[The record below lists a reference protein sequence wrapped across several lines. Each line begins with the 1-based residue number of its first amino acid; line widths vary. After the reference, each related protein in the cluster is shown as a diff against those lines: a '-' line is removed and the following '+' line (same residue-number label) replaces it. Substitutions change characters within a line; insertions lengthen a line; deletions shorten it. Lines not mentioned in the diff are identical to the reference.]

1 MATKSPRSKPPLLP
15 ERLLVR
21 LWRNRDRR
29 RALRTKDGRRLRV
42 LYPGRPNG
50 GPGPD
55 FRDAL
60 IQLGS
65 APPVQGDVEVH
76 RTSAGWSQ
84 HGHHRDPQYNNVV
97 LHVVFQYGRGPA
109 TRRQDGLPVPVA
121 ELAIEEPSVSVPDLY
136 GVPEMVCPLVHRW
149 RSRSPKGLRR
159 LLDQAGRRRFLE
171 KSVTFD
177 RALRDD
183 GAEEVMYRG
192 ILEAMGYSRNKKP
205 FLDLAHRLP
214 WGVVRSLARAYLG
227 TPRARAIH
235 GVLLKVAGFAESQD
249 EGIRLPGHIA
259 PVDKNTWCTAGIRPS
274 NQPHRRL
281 AGVAILLDR
290 FVDSGLVAG
299 LIPMTELR
307 STGPLT
313 DALTVV
319 ESGVAL
325 IGRSRALD
333 ITVNVALP
341 LLHAWATRRD
351 DQALVKATL
360 RLYQDAPSLAE
371 NEITREMATLL
382 GISGTPL
389 FRGALRQQGLIHL
402 YHEMLREG
410 ATESPGP

>member
-1 MATKSPRSKPPLLP
+1 MQSPRSKPPLLP

-76 RTSAGWSQ
+76 RTNSGWSQ

-97 LHVVFQYGRGPA
+97 LHVVFQYGNGPV

-121 ELAIEEPSVSVPDLY
+121 ELSAEETPVTVPDQY
-136 GVPEMVCPLVHRW
+136 GFAETVCPLVHGW

-159 LLDQAGRRRFLE
+159 LLDHAGRRRFLE
-171 KSVTFD
+171 KSATFD

-183 GAEEVMYRG
+183 GVEEVMYRG
-192 ILEAMGYSRNKKP
+192 MMEAMGYSRNRKP

-214 WGVVRSLARAYLG
+214 WSVVRSLARAYQG
-227 TPRARAIH
+227 APRTRVIH
-235 GVLLKVAGFAESQD
+235 GVLLKVAGFAERQA
-249 EGIRLPGHIA
+249 EGTRVPGHVV
-259 PVDKNTWCTAGIRPS
+259 PVDRNTWCMAGIRPS

-281 AGVAILLDR
+281 AGVAVLLDR
-290 FVDSGLVAG
+290 FVDSGLIAG
-299 LIPMTELR
+299 LVPMTELR
-307 STGPLT
+307 RTGPLT

-319 ESGVAL
+319 EGGVAL

-341 LLHAWATRRD
+341 LLHAWAVRRD
-351 DQALVKATL
+351 DQALVNTTL

-382 GISGTPL
+382 GISGTPMSH
-389 FRGALRQQGLIHL
+389 GGLRQQGLIHL
-402 YHEMLREG
+402 YNQMLREG
-410 ATESPGP
+410 GTTPPSR